1 MTCGLPVRMF
11 TAGEFI
17 FATRKRPDRYTATF
31 SQVIKRSLFE
41 KEHVNT

>member
-1 MTCGLPVRMF
+1 MACGLPVRMF

-31 SQVIKRSLFE
+31 FPSDQKVPF
-41 KEHVNT
+41 